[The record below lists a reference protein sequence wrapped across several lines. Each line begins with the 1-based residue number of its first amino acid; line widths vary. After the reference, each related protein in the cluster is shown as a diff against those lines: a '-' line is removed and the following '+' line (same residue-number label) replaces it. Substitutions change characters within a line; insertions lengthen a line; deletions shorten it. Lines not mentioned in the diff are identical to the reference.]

1 MNLNDDLKSMQCS
14 EMQVNKWIETKKKDI
29 AIVYDTT
36 HKDHIYIA
44 GVSESQ
50 YLNEKL
56 NI

>member
-36 HKDHIYIA
+36 HKDHIQQA
-44 GVSESQ
+44 
-50 YLNEKL
+50 
-56 NI
+56 